1 MNKVIEIG
9 RLTRDP
15 EMRKTAEGT
24 SVTNFSIAV
33 DRRLGKNA
41 EHPEADFFDCVAW
54 SATADFVSK
63 YFTKGMKIG
72 IEGHLQS
79 RKWQDKEGNDRR
91 SVEIIADNVE
101 FVEPKKTTEPSTDRA
116 ATTTSK
122 TTPTVTNA
130 QTSDEFAM
138 VGQEGDELP
147 FD

>member
-15 EMRKTAEGT
+15 ELRKTAEGT

-72 IEGHLQS
+72 IDGHLQS
-79 RKWQDKEGNDRR
+79 RKWKDKEGNDRR

-101 FVEPKKTTEPSTDRA
+101 FVESKKTTEHSSSSSGATMSTKIST
-116 ATTTSK
+116 ATK
-122 TTPTVTNA
+122 TQNT
-130 QTSDEFAM
+130 DEFAM
-138 VGQEGDELP
+138 VGQEGDDLP
-147 FD
+147 F

>member
-1 MNKVIEIG
+1 MNKIIEIG

-63 YFTKGMKIG
+63 YFSKGMKIG
-72 IEGHLQS
+72 IDGHLQS

-91 SVEIIADNVE
+91 SVEIVADNVE
-101 FVEPKKTTEPSTDRA
+101 FVESKKTTEPSVGQA
-116 ATTTSK
+116 VTTTAKK
-122 TTPTVTNA
+122 TSTATKA

-138 VGQEGDELP
+138 VGQEGDDLP
-147 FD
+147 F